1 MKIALETGLLFRRRI
16 LEQIRSPIWLFM
28 GLTTPLL
35 YLALFAPLLGGLP
48 TVGGAG
54 VADAF
59 VPGLLALLALSSGTG
74 IGWIINHELKTG
86 VIERFRVSP
95 VSRFSLLM
103 GNVLKDIV
111 TFLLPAL
118 LVISVAGL
126 EGFHIHAGGLAVLL
140 VLLCLLTAVVSAASS
155 SLGLA
160 AKDIGTIAAVV
171 TGLQL
176 PITLLAGV
184 LLPISLGPAW
194 LQVLAHLNPLYYVV
208 EAARVLAG
216 GRVWDRQVFWAFAVM
231 VPLLALTLGW
241 ATSIYRRAVA

>member
-1 MKIALETGLLFRRRI
+1 MKIAFETGLLCRRRL

-59 VPGLLALLALSSGTG
+59 VPGLLALFALSSGTG

-86 VIERFRVSP
+86 IIERFRVSP

-118 LVISVAGL
+118 IVIIVASFA
-126 EGFHIHAGGLAVLL
+126 GFHIHAGGLAVLL

-155 SLGLA
+155 SLGLV

-208 EAARVLAG
+208 EASRVLAG
-216 GRVWDRQVFWAFAVM
+216 GTIWDGKVLWAFGVM
-231 VPLLALTLGW
+231 IPLLGITLSW
-241 ATSIYRRAVA
+241 AVNVYRKAVV

>member
-1 MKIALETGLLFRRRI
+1 MNIVLETGLLFKRRL

-48 TVGGAG
+48 TVGGEG

-59 VPGLLALLALSSGTG
+59 VPGLLALFALSSGSG
-74 IGWIINHELKTG
+74 IGWTINLELKTG

-103 GNVLKDIV
+103 GNVLKDI
-111 TFLLPAL
+111 TAFLLPAL
-118 LVISVAGL
+118 MVIAIAGFA
-126 EGFHIHAGGLAVLL
+126 GFHIHAGGLAVLL
-140 VLLCLLTAVVSAASS
+140 VLLGLLTAVVSAACS
-155 SLGLA
+155 SLGLV

-176 PITLLAGV
+176 PVTLLAGV

-194 LQVLAHLNPLYYVV
+194 FQALAHLNPLYYVV
-208 EAARVLAG
+208 EASRVLAG
-216 GRVWDRQVFWAFAVM
+216 GAIWDMKVLLAFAVM
-231 VPLLALTLGW
+231 LPLLGITLRW
-241 ATSIYRRAVA
+241 ATKVYRRAVA